1 MESALIPRVGKLRL
15 GEVTS
20 PRSSVELKAEAR
32 FEPGETAVGRPR
44 QATGKRRE
52 EPRGANS
59 GAGRRAHL
67 VVVQLLFGEDGLLV
81 PHGGC
86 GAVAC
91 SPGGRLPSAAAG
103 APRPRPSSAPRR
115 AASDGRRTRR
125 PASRRRAPQP
135 TRRGRGGSLGGGER
149 TPSVAT
155 PPHGGERAGTRLPAA
170 ERPGPARGR
179 PGRGRRCLARLA
191 PAPASAGWT
200 QELPAAGSPGGAGLR
215 VRGLGRS
222 IRGVQWGR
230 LGDLGSP

>member
-52 EPRGANS
+52 EPRGAAS

-103 APRPRPSSAPRR
+103 APRPQPSSAPRR
-115 AASDGRRTRR
+115 AASDGRRTRH
-125 PASRRRAPQP
+125 PASRRRARSPPGGDGAGAWEEGNGPQAWRLRP
-135 TRRGRGGSLGGGER
+135 T
-149 TPSVAT
+149 A
-155 PPHGGERAGTRLPAA
+155 
-170 ERPGPARGR
+170 
-179 PGRGRRCLARLA
+179 GRGRA
-191 PAPASAGWT
+191 PGSQLPSAPGPPGGG
-200 QELPAAGSPGGAGLR
+200 LAAGGAAWPIWRPRPRRLDGPRNFRPPGAQ
-215 VRGLGRS
+215 VARG
-222 IRGVQWGR
+222 
-230 LGDLGSP
+230 